1 MRVYSLITLSIQGDM
16 GDSLVQGISRWCTG
30 PWDGDHFL
38 LEVWLSWCHSPGEET
53 WGVHPFREWVVCFLL
68 SLVQAT
74 MIIPLVDSASCVCRT
89 GRAKVIPSS
98 GWFYLL
104 VLVRGCHLPYEQ
116 TRRCLSFQ
124 VLSGVYNVYTGPLVG
139 WPWEFW
145 SFLHWMLTQSLQ

>member
-1 MRVYSLITLSIQGDM
+1 MCVYSLIPLSRQGDK
-16 GDSLVQGISRWCTG
+16 GDSLILGISRWCTG
-30 PWDGDHFL
+30 QCDGDHFL

-53 WGVHPFREWVVCFLL
+53 WGVHPFRGWVVCLL
-68 SLVQAT
+68 WSLVQPT
-74 MIIPLVDSASCVCRT
+74 MVIPLAGSASGVCRT
-89 GRAKVIPSS
+89 EHAMMISSS